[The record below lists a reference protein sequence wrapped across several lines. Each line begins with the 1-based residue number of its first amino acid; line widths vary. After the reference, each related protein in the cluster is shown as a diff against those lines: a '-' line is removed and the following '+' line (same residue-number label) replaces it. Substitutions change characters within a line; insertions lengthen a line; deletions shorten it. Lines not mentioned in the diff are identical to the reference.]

1 MRELKFRA
9 RFEKISSGEKIWQ
22 FVSLH
27 RGVII
32 NPLEHLSGYLQVSDW
47 EQYTGL
53 KDRHDKAIYEG
64 DILKSPIV
72 GRSVPVKWWGVS
84 AGFNLAW
91 IRDHD
96 IEIIGNIYENPE
108 LLGEEK

>member
-64 DILKSPIV
+64 DILKYSKHYLGDSLESESIGIV
-72 GRSVPVKWWGVS
+72 EWDDKE
-84 AGFNLAW
+84 AGY
-91 IRDHD
+91 H
-96 IEIIGNIYENPE
+96 
-108 LLGEEK
+108 